1 MSHHLS
7 DDVLS
12 AHLDSALADPE
23 DQQAVQHLG
32 SCAEC
37 AHRLRLLGATAKA
50 IAGLPGEALPSPL
63 DLAFLRP
70 HAATDPL
77 VIPPDRR
84 WRPPAWAAPVLAAAA
99 ILVVAGTVGPGLLPH
114 GGASTATSSAANP
127 TSRYSAERGL
137 AVSPNVAAGGAAAPA
152 DGLAPGVNGQFA
164 TTQGPHVT
172 RSFPQAGGAVME
184 LAGSQPV
191 LRAGQATGLSLTVY
205 AGATDLQVQRSYITV
220 GRESGSQQVAAGSS
234 EVIPLGHSR
243 SLSGTWVA
251 GKIGSTPEAPGEYQV
266 EGHVI
271 LADGSDLRLSFTVS
285 VG

>member
-1 MSHHLS
+1 MTDHLS

-12 AHLDSALADPE
+12 AHLDSALAESD
-23 DQQAVQHLG
+23 DQQAVQHLAT
-32 SCAEC
+32 CAAC
-37 AHRLRLLGATAKA
+37 AHRLQLLGATARA

-70 HAATDPL
+70 RAATDPL
-77 VIPPDRR
+77 VIPAAR
-84 WRPPAWAAPVLAAAA
+84 WRPPAWAAPVLAATA
-99 ILVVAGTVGPGLLPH
+99 ILVVAVSVGPGLLPH
-114 GGASTATSSAANP
+114 GGASTASSSAANP
-127 TSRYSAERGL
+127 TSKYRGEQGL
-137 AVSPNVAAGGAAAPA
+137 AVSPNAAAGGAEAPA
-152 DGLAPGVNGQFA
+152 DGGAPGVNGQFA
-164 TTQGPHVT
+164 TTEGPHVA
-172 RSFPQAGGAVME
+172 RSFPQSGGAVIE
-184 LAGSQPV
+184 LAGSQRV
-191 LRAGQATGLSLTVY
+191 LRAGQATGLSLTVH
-205 AGATDLQVQRSYITV
+205 AGATDLQVQRSYIVV

-234 EVIPLGHSR
+234 EVIPLRQSR